1 MSEREQRSIDDLSQE
16 ETDTLVAELM
26 REPQTSVAVVS
37 AVRKLDD
44 IEAGAGSLPDGFE
57 IGCQKCGEAIAE
69 GDSYTTAFG
78 YYYCKPCN
86 EAAREALKTEGD
98 DE

>member
-1 MSEREQRSIDDLSQE
+1 MSDLTQE
-16 ETDTLVAELM
+16 EIDTLVSELM

-44 IEAGAGSLPDGFE
+44 IEAGSGDLPESFE
-57 IGCQKCGEAIAE
+57 IGCQKCGEPIDD
-69 GDSYTTAFG
+69 GDEYTTAFG
-78 YYYCKPCN
+78 YYYCRPCN
-86 EAAREALKTEGD
+86 EAARAALNTEGD